1 MKNKTSV
8 FEQISLS
15 HSQIALFL
23 KIKRK
28 GRDQQE
34 IQYLFPSLYGSKA
47 VTKNT
52 KGIFAEYDRHSRS
65 KSYIKHL

>member
-1 MKNKTSV
+1 MKNRKSV

-15 HSQIALFL
+15 HKQIELFN

-28 GRDQQE
+28 GRDEQE

-47 VTKNT
+47 VTRRT
-52 KGIFAEYDRHSRS
+52 KGIFREYERHNRS
-65 KSYIKHL
+65 KCYIKHI